1 MDENKSIGRQI
12 QGALMTGVSYMLP
25 FVVAGGIYIAL
36 GFLFGGYDIPSTAV
50 QGGNFASTTFWIGKI
65 GLDTFMVPIMAGF
78 VAYGI
83 ADKPGIAPGMFG
95 GWLALDPWGAASN
108 GLNYGPSGF
117 IGGIVAGLLAGYIVN
132 LLKKIPLSGMLRSL
146 LTTLI
151 IPLVG
156 VGAVCY
162 LMFYVVG
169 APLAALNAALT
180 NFLAGLGQGSKILLG
195 IVQGCMLAFDM
206 GGTVNKIAY
215 AFAVGMLSGATDP
228 ASELCMPMG
237 ANFVACC
244 TPPLGT
250 ALAVLIG
257 NALGKKKFTAEERS
271 TGSVAGCFVGAA
283 CMITEFAI
291 PYAVADPFRV
301 IPSLMVGSALGA
313 VLTYIMNVGIIA
325 PHGGVFVIFFAC
337 SNIIGYFIAL
347 LAGSA
352 ATAACLLAL
361 KKDVEDEEIEEDEDG
376 WA

>member
-36 GFLFGGYDIPSTAV
+36 GFLFGGYNIPNDGP
-50 QGGNFASTTFWIGKI
+50 QGFNFASTTFWIGKI

-95 GWLALDPWGAASN
+95 GWLALDPWGAAGN
-108 GLNYGPSGF
+108 GFNYGPSGF

-151 IPLVG
+151 IPLLG

-169 APLAALNAALT
+169 APLAALNSALT
-180 NFLAGLGQGSKILLG
+180 SFLAGLGQGSKIILG

-215 AFAVGMLSGATDP
+215 AFAVGMLADAAAPSDA
-228 ASELCMPMG
+228 ACMPMG

-244 TPPLGT
+244 TPPLGI
-250 ALAVLIG
+250 AIAVLVA
-257 NALGKKKFTAEERS
+257 NAMGLKKFTAEERS

-313 VLTYIMNVGIIA
+313 VLAYVMNVGIIA

-347 LAGSA
+347 LVGSA

-361 KKDVEDEEIEEDEDG
+361 KKDVEEEEIEEDEDG

>member
-36 GFLFGGYDIPSTAV
+36 GFLFGGYNIPNDGP
-50 QGGNFASTTFWIGKI
+50 QGFNFASTTFWIGKI

-95 GWLALDPWGAASN
+95 GWLALDPWGAAGN
-108 GLNYGPSGF
+108 GFNYGPSGF

-151 IPLVG
+151 IPLLG

-169 APLAALNAALT
+169 APLAALNSALT
-180 NFLAGLGQGSKILLG
+180 SFLAGLGQGSKIILG

-215 AFAVGMLSGATDP
+215 AFAVGMLEGAANPTD
-228 ASELCMPMG
+228 AACMPMG

-244 TPPLGT
+244 TPPLGI
-250 ALAVLIG
+250 AIAVLVA
-257 NALGKKKFTAEERS
+257 NAMGLKKFTAEERS

-313 VLTYIMNVGIIA
+313 VLAYIMNVGIIA

-347 LAGSA
+347 LVGSA

-361 KKDVEDEEIEEDEDG
+361 KKDVEEEEIEEDEDG

>member
-36 GFLFGGYDIPSTAV
+36 GFLFGGYNIPNDGP
-50 QGGNFASTTFWIGKI
+50 QGFNFASTTFWIGKI

-95 GWLALDPWGAASN
+95 GWLALDPWGAAGN
-108 GLNYGPSGF
+108 GFNYGPSGF

-151 IPLVG
+151 IPLLG

-162 LMFYVVG
+162 IMFYIVG
-169 APLAALNAALT
+169 APLAALNSALT
-180 NFLAGLGQGSKILLG
+180 SFLAGLGQGSKIILG

-215 AFAVGMLSGATDP
+215 AFAVGMLADAAAPSDA
-228 ASELCMPMG
+228 ACMPMG

-244 TPPLGT
+244 TPPLGI
-250 ALAVLIG
+250 AIAVLVA
-257 NALGKKKFTAEERS
+257 NAMGLKKFTAEERS

-313 VLTYIMNVGIIA
+313 VLAYVMNVGIIA

-347 LAGSA
+347 LVGSA

-361 KKDVEDEEIEEDEDG
+361 KKDVEEEEIEEDEDG

>member
-95 GWLALDPWGAASN
+95 GWLALDPWGAAAN

-151 IPLVG
+151 IPLLG

-162 LMFYVVG
+162 IMFYIVG

-244 TPPLGT
+244 TPPLGI
-250 ALAVLIG
+250 AIAVLVA

-271 TGSVAGCFVGAA
+271 TGSIAGCFVGAA

-313 VLTYIMNVGIIA
+313 VLAYIMNVGIIA

-347 LAGSA
+347 LVGSA

>member
-1 MDENKSIGRQI
+1 MDENQSIGRQI

-36 GFLFGGYDIPSTAV
+36 GFLFGGYDIPSTVDKGA
-50 QGGNFASTTFWIGKI
+50 NFASTTFWIGKI

-95 GWLALDPWGAASN
+95 GWLALDPWGASALGS
-108 GLNYGPSGF
+108 YGPSGF

-132 LLKKIPLSGMLRSL
+132 LLKKIPLPGMLRSL

-162 LMFYVVG
+162 IMFYIIG
-169 APLAALNAALT
+169 APLAALNSALT
-180 NFLAGLGQGSKILLG
+180 TFLAGLGDGSKIVLG

-215 AFAVGMLSGATDP
+215 AFAVGMLETAANP
-228 ASELCMPMG
+228 ADAVCLPMG

-244 TPPLGT
+244 TPPLGI
-250 ALAVLIG
+250 AIAVLVC

-271 TGSVAGCFVGAA
+271 TGSLVGCFVGAA

-291 PYAVADPFRV
+291 PYAVADPIRV
-301 IPSLMVGSALGA
+301 IPSLMAGSAVGA
-313 VLTYIMNVGIIA
+313 VIAYMLNVGIIA

-337 SNIIGYFIAL
+337 SNILGYFIAL
-347 LAGSA
+347 LVGSCI
-352 ATAACLLAL
+352 TAACLIAL

>member
-1 MDENKSIGRQI
+1 
-12 QGALMTGVSYMLP
+12 
-25 FVVAGGIYIAL
+25 
-36 GFLFGGYDIPSTAV
+36 
-50 QGGNFASTTFWIGKI
+50 
-65 GLDTFMVPIMAGF
+65 
-78 VAYGI
+78 
-83 ADKPGIAPGMFG
+83 
-95 GWLALDPWGAASN
+95 
-108 GLNYGPSGF
+108 
-117 IGGIVAGLLAGYIVN
+117 
-132 LLKKIPLSGMLRSL
+132 MLRSL

-244 TPPLGT
+244 TPPLGI

-313 VLTYIMNVGIIA
+313 VLAYIMNVGIIA